1 MTDVH
6 AGGPD
11 RRYDVVVP
19 DFKKKYCYYTRSAK
33 SANETLPMQKD
44 QRLLPQY
51 NKDGVTILNQL

>member
-1 MTDVH
+1 MYMQEVQI
-6 AGGPD
+6 GVMMWW
-11 RRYDVVVP
+11 YLISKK
-19 DFKKKYCYYTRSAK
+19 KKKYCYYTRSAK